1 MAHYAL
7 LDENNIVTQVISG
20 ADEDNTIDLPDG
32 YTDWETWYKDLY
44 SVADCKRTS
53 YNTRVNT
60 HTLGG
65 TPFRANYATIDGT
78 YDTENDVFYGFQP
91 YDSWTLNSDWIWQ
104 SPVPYPGGDSGDG
117 NFYNWNEETTSWDL
131 VEYTE

>member
-20 ADEDNTIDLPDG
+20 ADEDNTSDLPDG

-53 YNTRVNT
+53 YNTKGNT

-65 TPFRANYATIDGT
+65 TPFRANYAIIDGT

-91 YDSWTLNSDWIWQ
+91 YDSWILDSNWIWQ
-104 SPVPYPGGDSGDG
+104 PPVAYPGGVSGDG
-117 NFYNWNEETTSWDL
+117 NFYRWNEETLSWDL